1 MKKMKIQKGLL
12 MLLAVLMLLPVLASC
27 GSDKGEAPIATT
39 AASEAETKPYLD
51 DLPELDFDAEPVK
64 ILTWTEQAMWDWT
77 DEPKL
82 GEVIDTALFTRQEV
96 VSDRLNVD
104 FEIIQRE
111 GAWAKRQEYVN
122 TIRLSLEGD
131 DGYDLIAAHPS
142 SAAAATVAGYF
153 TDLNTV
159 DYIDES
165 KGYWP
170 DDIWNTCQINDHL
183 FFSTGD
189 ISSTAIRSISCMILN
204 LDLYTALGFEEN
216 IYDIVERGDWT
227 METFLEHSVGHMA
240 GYQDGGA
247 YGVTIGS
254 NVEFD
259 CLFYGGGFRYVEIDP
274 DDGMLMLS
282 DGAKGLDSEG
292 LGDWFVE
299 VQNLFNKHEDAAVT
313 PIDSAFTTGYS
324 LWFMGYLSS
333 VQENLLDATFEF
345 AITPY
350 PKYDKEQKEYATVNG
365 WYLTMFSI
373 PTNAADTK
381 LSGALMECL
390 ASEGARL
397 VTPAVYEASFEL
409 RYLRTDKNAIM
420 FDLLHDTLVFD
431 VGRIFCDQLEKIGYA
446 FRQAADGAQNWTTY
460 RSGLY
465 SSWDRA
471 LRGVMRSFA

>member
-1 MKKMKIQKGLL
+1 MKKISKKLRT
-12 MLLAVLMLLPVLASC
+12 LLAVLSLLMILPLFAACGNETEGGVPTTPPV
-27 GSDKGEAPIATT
+27 E
-39 AASEAETKPYLD
+39 ETQADLYLD
-51 DLPELDFDAEPVK
+51 DLPELDFGSEEVK

-77 DEPKL
+77 EEPKL
-82 GEVIDTALFTRQEV
+82 GEVIDTALFARQES

-104 FEIIQRE
+104 FTVIKKD
-111 GAWAKRQEYVN
+111 GAWAKRLEYVN
-122 TIRLSLEGD
+122 AIRLSLEGG
-131 DGYDLIAAHPS
+131 DGYDLIASHPS

-159 DYIDES
+159 DYIDET
-165 KGYWP
+165 KNYWP
-170 DDIWNTCQINDHL
+170 EDIWNTCQINEHL
-183 FFSTGD
+183 FFATGD

-204 LDLYTALGFEEN
+204 LDLYAALGFEES

-227 METFLEHSVGHMA
+227 MEVFKEHCLGLMA
-240 GYQDGGA
+240 ENGGYGA
-247 YGVTIGS
+247 TIGS

-259 CLFYGGGFRYVEIDP
+259 CLFYGAGFRYVEIDP
-274 DDGMLMLS
+274 EDQMLMLK
-282 DGAKGLDSEG
+282 DGTRGVNSEA

-299 VQNLFNKHEDAAVT
+299 VQQFFDRNDDAAIM
-313 PIDSAFTTGYS
+313 PIDAAFTTGTA
-324 LWFMGYLSS
+324 LWFMGYLSN
-333 VQENLLDATFEF
+333 VQENLLNVTFDF

-350 PKYDKEQKEYATVNG
+350 PKYDSDQQEYATVNG
-365 WYLTMFSI
+365 WYLTMYSI

-381 LSGALMECL
+381 LSGALMEAL

-409 RYLRTDKNAIM
+409 RYLRTEKNAVM

-446 FRQAADGAQNWTTY
+446 FRQASDGSQNWTSY
-460 RSGLY
+460 RNGLY
-465 SSWDRA
+465 DSWDRA